1 MRKFANIVLWLTV
14 AVLLLWQ
21 LPWLIN
27 FMSTPSGTSH
37 FTLYSA
43 LADDFIYNDIDE
55 LGKLHRYG
63 TDGKEYTEAETDSL
77 LPFFYMR
84 QLVADGRFP
93 DTIMGRAVTPHEV
106 KTAQLIERFNP
117 RDVNTHSVPLYPL
130 LESMPKRVELEMPS
144 DVMRVTDQ
152 GVEFID
158 MESNSIKED
167 KSARFTQALT
177 DKGFT
182 FPALRVSGNPTTR
195 KAYDE
200 GYLMLDA
207 QHRLYQ
213 LKRCAG
219 RPFVKQFSVP
229 DSVQLEHVFEI
240 EPAGRQLRGFAT
252 DSQHR
257 FYVLTSDYQLAP
269 VQIDG
274 YDPSTQRMLI
284 IGDLMH
290 WTVSVTTDDAIH
302 YYALSA
308 DDYHLVRR
316 YDYPY
321 QDNSLPG
328 LHFTSGN
335 DTYCYP
341 RF

>member
-93 DTIMGRAVTPHEV
+93 DTIMGRAVTPHDV
-106 KTAQLIERFNP
+106 QMAQIIQRFNP
-117 RDVNTHSVPLYPL
+117 RDVNSSPVALYPL
-130 LESMPKRVELEMPS
+130 LESMPKRVELEMPT
-144 DVMRVTDQ
+144 DVMRVTDE

-158 MESNSIKED
+158 MESNSLKGE
-167 KSARFTQALT
+167 KSARFTKALQ
-177 DKGFT
+177 DKGFS
-182 FPALRVSGNPTTR
+182 FPALQVSGNPTTR

-207 QHRLYQ
+207 QHQLYQ

-219 RPFVKQFSVP
+219 RPFVKQFTVP
-229 DSVQLEHVFEI
+229 DSITLSHIFEV
-240 EPAGRQLRGFAT
+240 EPTGRQLRGFAT
-252 DSQHR
+252 DTQHR
-257 FYVLTSDYQLAP
+257 LYVLTPDYRLAP
-269 VQIDG
+269 VAIPSF
-274 YDPSTQRMLI
+274 DPTHDRMLI
-284 IGDLMH
+284 IGDLFH

-308 DDYHLVRR
+308 EDYHLVRS
-316 YDYPY
+316 YDYPLE
-321 QDNSLPG
+321 DNSVPG
-328 LHFTSGN
+328 LHFTSAE